1 MRARWE
7 SRADSAKKVREGAD
21 PNTLPLI
28 DRLTYDGA
36 LGFISTSRDERVWTS
51 AVPGWRELTMATLP
65 TVTEVTVRQSDYD
78 FINSR
83 IYDGLPTQVEFD
95 LRHTFTAGPIP
106 VYNTIATIRGT
117 EKPDEYVIVS
127 GHLDTWDGPGSQ
139 GTTDNGTGSS
149 TTIEAA
155 RLLMAAGAKP
165 KRSIL
170 FILWSGEEQGLLGS
184 GAWVAAHPEMVQK
197 TSACFVDDGG
207 TNYNGGLAA
216 ADQMVPYL
224 AAASAPVNAAFPTM
238 TVNIRP
244 SGKKIDT
251 HGSSDH
257 ASFNKVGVP
266 GLYWDE
272 VGRAD
277 YGYGWHTQNDR
288 MELAIPEYLMQSSV
302 SSAIMA
308 YNLACAPDLM
318 PRAIEEP
325 KEEKT
330 PAAES
335 KPEVKEG
342 VREVAPSAR

>member
-1 MRARWE
+1 
-7 SRADSAKKVREGAD
+7 
-21 PNTLPLI
+21 
-28 DRLTYDGA
+28 
-36 LGFISTSRDERVWTS
+36 
-51 AVPGWRELTMATLP
+51 
-65 TVTEVTVRQSDYD
+65 
-78 FINSR
+78 
-83 IYDGLPTQVEFD
+83 
-95 LRHTFTAGPIP
+95 
-106 VYNTIATIRGT
+106 
-117 EKPDEYVIVS
+117 
-127 GHLDTWDGPGSQ
+127 
-139 GTTDNGTGSS
+139 
-149 TTIEAA
+149 
-155 RLLMAAGAKP
+155 
-165 KRSIL
+165 
-170 FILWSGEEQGLLGS
+170 
-184 GAWVAAHPEMVQK
+184 
-197 TSACFVDDGG
+197 
-207 TNYNGGLAA
+207 
-216 ADQMVPYL
+216 
-224 AAASAPVNAAFPTM
+224 M